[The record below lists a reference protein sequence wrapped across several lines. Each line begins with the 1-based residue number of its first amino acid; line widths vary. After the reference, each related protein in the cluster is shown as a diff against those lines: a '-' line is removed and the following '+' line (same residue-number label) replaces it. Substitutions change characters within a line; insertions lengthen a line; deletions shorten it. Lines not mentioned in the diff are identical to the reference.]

1 MAKKTIKKVEEK
13 KIVKV
18 KNKGEK
24 PIWQNDEKLEQRIK
38 IWIDWSYL
46 KLPIW
51 EIEKRHNLSKATISQ
66 AISFVNKYFIK
77 LPNEQLLRGA
87 IFGIETRIRKL
98 TEQLEK
104 EYKLEEPSIR
114 NIKELNSEVR
124 ADNIELL
131 KLQNLLKEKY
141 EIEVG
146 GGSIK
151 EILKILAEKK

>member
-1 MAKKTIKKVEEK
+1 MTKKKEKTIKKEPT
-13 KIVKV
+13 KID
-18 KNKGEK
+18 NKGEK
-24 PIWQNDEKLEQRIK
+24 PVWQNDEKLEQRIK

-51 EIEKRHNLSKATISQ
+51 DIEKRYDVSKSTVKQ

-77 LPNEQLLRGA
+77 IPNKELLRGA
-87 IFGIETRIRKL
+87 IFGIETRINKL
-98 TEQLEK
+98 TEQLDK
-104 EYKLEEPSIR
+104 EYKFDVPSIR
-114 NIKELNSEVR
+114 NIKELNSEIR

-141 EIEVG
+141 EIDVG

-151 EILKILAEKK
+151 EILKVLAEKK